1 MLWPGERS
9 TLARSEKSI
18 TGRVGLRFSSTRLY
32 MSMIVHGT
40 GLLSR
45 DESGSANEFVRDCAF
60 EKEARKWSEYIIIFV
75 RECSLKI

>member
-1 MLWPGERS
+1 MIIRELTDLGGNNLR
-9 TLARSEKSI
+9 I
-18 TGRVGLRFSSTRLY
+18 TGHVGLRFSSTRLY